1 MVLFPAAH
9 HRNVFSSNSFVHL
22 PHLFVCGWGR
32 VEKVAG
38 GLFACVPVKRGWCLC
53 ERANGTENSIEWVY
67 MSVRVRVNTCVGMRE
82 REEGAPAL
90 SLCAWMSDLHTRV
103 RTQKYTPTC
112 IHAHTYTHLNHKK
125 NTLLFSC
132 LPKVTHTYIYINRR
146 ETHARLNEHTHTQT
160 HTPKWEV
167 LDHFMPFTLQHTAT
181 HCNTLNLLQ
190 HTTQPKCEVLSRFLP
205 LQCELQ
211 CVAV

>member
-1 MVLFPAAH
+1 MEWAGVDTSWFPVDYWFPRRILCGVQCSNSIEFYRIQREMKKVYLSRCILTNHQSMVLFPAAH

-112 IHAHTYTHLNHKK
+112 IHAHTSK
-125 NTLLFSC
+125 SQEEC
-132 LPKVTHTYIYINRR
+132 
-146 ETHARLNEHTHTQT
+146 
-160 HTPKWEV
+160 
-167 LDHFMPFTLQHTAT
+167 FTL
-181 HCNTLNLLQ
+181 
-190 HTTQPKCEVLSRFLP
+190 FLP
-205 LQCELQ
+205 PKSDTHIHLHQ
-211 CVAV
+211 